1 MTRPIVAEIS
11 VSALQHN
18 YALAKNLA
26 PRSKVFAVVKANA
39 YGHGLAI
46 VANAL
51 KDADAFA
58 TLEIDS
64 AITLRKMGIEAPI
77 LMLEG
82 FFGEKE
88 IEIFANY
95 RLTTAIRDLEAA
107 KLLADATI
115 HQPLDV
121 FLKFNTGMNRLG
133 LAGPMQGFAL
143 ALAAT
148 HKNFGA
154 VTLMTHFA
162 TADGV
167 EGISAQMKRFQ
178 EIVREAKPIFAQK
191 KIDNGKTNGSAKS
204 FTQSV
209 ANSASLLRF
218 QQSHLDWVRPGIM
231 LYGSSPFEHKTA
243 VALNLKPVMTLRSEI
258 IGVQTLAKGDA
269 VGYGATYI
277 AEKKMRIGIVACG
290 YADGYPRHAPGN
302 NARGTPVIVSGK
314 RTRTIGRVSMDMLAV
329 DLTDIPH
336 AKVGA
341 PVCLWG
347 EGLPADE
354 VAAAAG
360 TISYELFCAIN
371 QRVPIVEVA

>member
-11 VSALQHN
+11 LAALQHN
-18 YALAKNLA
+18 YAVAKATA
-26 PRSKVFAVVKANA
+26 PKSKVFVVVKANA
-39 YGHGLAI
+39 YGHGLAF
-46 VANAL
+46 AAKAL
-51 KDADAFA
+51 KHADAFA

-64 AITLRKMGIEAPI
+64 AIQLRKLGIDAPI

-82 FFGEKE
+82 FFGEQE

-95 RLTTAIRDLEAA
+95 RLTTSIRDVEAA
-107 KLLADATI
+107 KQLAAATI
-115 HQPLDV
+115 HEPLDV

-143 ALAAT
+143 ELAAA
-148 HKNFGA
+148 HKNFGSVA
-154 VTLMTHFA
+154 LMTHFA

-167 EGISAQMKRFQ
+167 DGISAQMKRFG
-178 EIVREAKPIFAQK
+178 EIVKQAKPILAK
-191 KIDNGKTNGSAKS
+191 KG

-218 QQSHLDWVRPGIM
+218 QKSHLDWVRPGIM
-231 LYGSSPFEHKTA
+231 LYGASPFDNKTA
-243 VALNLKPVMTLRSEI
+243 AELNLKPVMTLRSEI
-258 IGVQTLAKGDA
+258 IGVQTLDKGDI
-269 VGYGATYI
+269 VGYGATYT
-277 AEKKMRIGIVACG
+277 AQKKMRIGIVACG
-290 YADGYPRHAPGN
+290 YADGYPRHAPGMN
-302 NARGTPVIVSGK
+302 ERGTPVIVSGK

-360 TISYELFCAIN
+360 TISYELFCGIAN
-371 QRVPIVEVA
+371 RVPKVEVA

>member
-51 KDADAFA
+51 KHADAFA

-64 AITLRKMGIEAPI
+64 AITLRKMGIDAPI

-95 RLTTAIRDLEAA
+95 RLTTSIRDLEAA

-167 EGISAQMKRFQ
+167 EGISAQMRRFVD
-178 EIVREAKPIFAQK
+178 IVKQAKEIFARSSVNK
-191 KIDNGKTNGSAKS
+191 N

-218 QQSHLDWVRPGIM
+218 QKSHLDWVRPGIM
-231 LYGSSPFEHKTA
+231 LYGSSPFDDRTA
-243 VALNLKPVMTLRSEI
+243 ESLNLKPVMTLRSEI
-258 IGVQTLAKGDA
+258 IGVQALEKGDA
-269 VGYGATYI
+269 VGYGATFT
-277 AEKKMRIGIVACG
+277 AQKKMRIGTVACG
-290 YADGYPRHAPGN
+290 YADGYPRHAPGS
-302 NARGTPVIVSGK
+302 NAHGTPVIVSGK

-336 AKVGA
+336 AKIGA

-354 VAAAAG
+354 VATAAG